1 MVDGAPSRSKSVSTT
16 YADEMALPTFWTTA
30 IAKSLSGDQ
39 PCLLSTWIGGRY
51 KEKRP
56 RENAADLATWKVN
69 HTTQL
74 TEAVDRLKAEG
85 WKCSVER
92 FFKVTGQH
100 AIISGKADCIA
111 QQTDK
116 RPLIMDVKSGEPR
129 DSDVIQVAIEMVMIP
144 LAWESPSM
152 IFDGGVLYKGHQV
165 QVTPAHAADLRPK
178 IVALLKKLGTI
189 PRPEAS
195 PSLSAC
201 RFCDVPESLCPDR
214 VTVESEPQQVSEVS
228 LF

>member
-1 MVDGAPSRSKSVSTT
+1 
-16 YADEMALPTFWTTA
+16 MALPTLWTTA

-39 PCLLSTWIGGRY
+39 PCLLSTWISGRN

-56 RENAADLATWKVN
+56 RENAADLAIWRTN
-69 HTTQL
+69 HTAQL
-74 TEAVDRLKAEG
+74 NEAVDRLKAEG

-100 AIISGKADCIA
+100 AIISGRADCIA

-116 RPLIMDVKSGEPR
+116 RPLILDVKSGKPR
-129 DSDVIQVAIEMVMIP
+129 DSDVPQVAIEMVMIP

-152 IFDGGVLYKGHQV
+152 IFDGKVLYRDHQV
-165 QVTPAHAADLRPK
+165 QVTPTHATELRPK
-178 IVALLKKLGTI
+178 IVALLKKLGTM

-195 PSLSAC
+195 PSQSAC
-201 RFCDVPESLCPDR
+201 RFCDVPDAECPDR
-214 VTVESEPQQVSEVS
+214 WKAESEPQQVSATG